1 MMKKVIAVEG
11 MQCEH
16 CREHVE
22 KALNSI
28 EGVKA
33 RVDLKKKTATVEL
46 SSGVSD
52 QTLKDAV
59 KEAGYEA
66 VSITEKKG
74 FFGK

>member
-1 MMKKVIAVEG
+1 MKKVITVEG

-28 EGVKA
+28 GGVKA
-33 RVDLKKKTATVEL
+33 KVDLKKKTATVEL
-46 SSGVSD
+46 SSDVSD

-74 FFGK
+74 LFGK